1 MRVKVN
7 CPIVFRLF
15 EFLKGVMFMKLTH
28 THVNNPYFGRL
39 IKVGVVAS
47 SCVLFALSG
56 CSSNVKL
63 DEPGSKI
70 ESRTGGQTL
79 PNPLLGAQGTQNG
92 NTTQGATS
100 TVTTVTADDPLK
112 DPNSPL
118 AKRSVYFDYDSFVL
132 KDEFRPVVEAHAKY
146 LNTNRSR
153 KVIVQG
159 NTDERGSREYNLALG
174 QKRAEVVRK
183 SLLTLGVSDSQI
195 EAVSLGEEKPKSP
208 GLDEAAFAENR
219 RADLAY

>member
-1 MRVKVN
+1 
-7 CPIVFRLF
+7 
-15 EFLKGVMFMKLTH
+15 MKLTH
-28 THVNNPYFGRL
+28 TQFNRPYLGRPYLDRL
-39 IKVGVVAS
+39 IKAGALTAS
-47 SCVLFALSG
+47 VTLLTLAG
-56 CSSNVKL
+56 CSSSVKL

-70 ESRTGGQTL
+70 ESRTGSQQSAQT
-79 PNPLLGAQGTQNG
+79 NPLQGAQAG
-92 NTTQGATS
+92 NTTQGSATS

-146 LNTNRSR
+146 LNANRSR

-183 SLLTLGVSDSQI
+183 SLLTLGVSDAQI
-195 EAVSLGEEKPKSP
+195 EAVSLGEEKPKSQ

>member
-1 MRVKVN
+1 
-7 CPIVFRLF
+7 
-15 EFLKGVMFMKLTH
+15 MKLTH
-28 THVNNPYFGRL
+28 TQFGPTYFDRF
-39 IKVGVVAS
+39 IKIG
-47 SCVLFALSG
+47 ALSAGIVLVTLAG

-63 DEPGSKI
+63 DEPGGKI
-70 ESRTGGQTL
+70 ESRTGSPQSTL
-79 PNPLLGAQGTQNG
+79 PNPLQGGQPG
-92 NTTQGATS
+92 ITTQGATS

-146 LNTNRSR
+146 LNSNRSR

-183 SLLTLGVSDSQI
+183 SLLTLGVSDAQI
-195 EAVSLGEEKPKSP
+195 EAVSLGEEKPKST

>member
-1 MRVKVN
+1 
-7 CPIVFRLF
+7 
-15 EFLKGVMFMKLTH
+15 MKLTH
-28 THVNNPYFGRL
+28 TQFNRPYLNRI
-39 IKVGVVAS
+39 IKVGALTASVA
-47 SCVLFALSG
+47 LMTLAG

-70 ESRTGGQTL
+70 ESRTGSQQSTL
-79 PNPLLGAQGTQNG
+79 PNPLQGAQPG
-92 NTTQGATS
+92 NTNQGSATS

-112 DPNSPL
+112 DPNNPL

-132 KDEFRPVVEAHAKY
+132 KDEYRTVVETHAKY

-183 SLLTLGVSDSQI
+183 SLLTLGVSDAQI
-195 EAVSLGEEKPKSP
+195 EAVSLGEEKPKSQ

>member
-1 MRVKVN
+1 
-7 CPIVFRLF
+7 
-15 EFLKGVMFMKLTH
+15 MKLTH
-28 THVNNPYFGRL
+28 TQFNRPFLDRIV
-39 IKVGVVAS
+39 KVGALTASVA
-47 SCVLFALSG
+47 LITLAG

-70 ESRTGGQTL
+70 EARTGSQQSTL
-79 PNPLLGAQGTQNG
+79 PNPLQGAQ
-92 NTTQGATS
+92 
-100 TVTTVTADDPLK
+100 
-112 DPNSPL
+112 
-118 AKRSVYFDYDSFVL
+118 RSVYFDYDSFVL
-132 KDEFRPVVEAHAKY
+132 KDEYRTVVETHAKY

-183 SLLTLGVSDSQI
+183 SLLTLGVSDAQI
-195 EAVSLGEEKPKSP
+195 EAVSLGEEKPKSQ

>member
-1 MRVKVN
+1 
-7 CPIVFRLF
+7 
-15 EFLKGVMFMKLTH
+15 MKLTH
-28 THVNNPYFGRL
+28 TQFNRPFLDCQYTHRL
-39 IKVGVVAS
+39 IKVGVLTASVALMTLAGCGS
-47 SCVLFALSG
+47 S
-56 CSSNVKL
+56 VKL

-70 ESRTGGQTL
+70 ESRTGSQQSNL
-79 PNPLLGAQGTQNG
+79 PNPLQGAQPGSTS
-92 NTTQGATS
+92 QGSATS

-146 LNTNRSR
+146 LNSNRSR

-183 SLLTLGVSDSQI
+183 SLLTLGVSDAQI
-195 EAVSLGEEKPKSP
+195 EAVSLGEEKPKSQ

>member
-1 MRVKVN
+1 
-7 CPIVFRLF
+7 
-15 EFLKGVMFMKLTH
+15 MKLTH
-28 THVNNPYFGRL
+28 TQFNRPYLNRPYL
-39 IKVGVVAS
+39 DRIVKVGALAASVA
-47 SCVLFALSG
+47 LITLAG

-70 ESRTGGQTL
+70 EARTGSQQSTL
-79 PNPLLGAQGTQNG
+79 PNPLQGAQPGTTNQG
-92 NTTQGATS
+92 NATS

-132 KDEFRPVVEAHAKY
+132 KDEYRTVVEAHAKY

-183 SLLTLGVSDSQI
+183 SLLTLGVSDAQI
-195 EAVSLGEEKPKSP
+195 EAVSLGEEKPKSQ

>member
-1 MRVKVN
+1 
-7 CPIVFRLF
+7 
-15 EFLKGVMFMKLTH
+15 MKLTH
-28 THVNNPYFGRL
+28 TQFNRPYLGRQYLNRL
-39 IKVGVVAS
+39 IKVGALTAS
-47 SCVLFALSG
+47 LALLTLAG
-56 CSSNVKL
+56 CSSGVKL

-70 ESRTGGQTL
+70 ESRTGSQQSTL
-79 PNPLLGAQGTQNG
+79 PNPLQSGQAGS
-92 NTTQGATS
+92 TTQGSATS

-146 LNTNRSR
+146 LNTNRAR

-183 SLLTLGVSDSQI
+183 SLLTLGVSDAQI
-195 EAVSLGEEKPKSP
+195 EAVSLGEEKPKSQ

>member
-1 MRVKVN
+1 
-7 CPIVFRLF
+7 
-15 EFLKGVMFMKLTH
+15 MKLTH
-28 THVNNPYFGRL
+28 TQFNRPFLDRIV
-39 IKVGVVAS
+39 KVGALTASVA
-47 SCVLFALSG
+47 LITLAG

-70 ESRTGGQTL
+70 EARTGSQQSTL
-79 PNPLLGAQGTQNG
+79 PNPLQGAQPGSTN
-92 NTTQGATS
+92 QGSAATS
-100 TVTTVTADDPLK
+100 TVTTVTANDPLK
-112 DPNSPL
+112 DPNNPL

-132 KDEFRPVVEAHAKY
+132 KDEYRTVVETHAKY

-183 SLLTLGVSDSQI
+183 SLLTLGVSDAQI
-195 EAVSLGEEKPKSP
+195 EAVSLGEEKPKSQ

>member
-1 MRVKVN
+1 
-7 CPIVFRLF
+7 
-15 EFLKGVMFMKLTH
+15 MKLTH
-28 THVNNPYFGRL
+28 TQFNRPYLNRQYVDRL
-39 IKVGVVAS
+39 IKVSTLTVSVA
-47 SCVLFALSG
+47 LITLAG

-70 ESRTGGQTL
+70 EARTGSQQSTL
-79 PNPLLGAQGTQNG
+79 PNPLQGAQPGSTN
-92 NTTQGATS
+92 QGSAATS
-100 TVTTVTADDPLK
+100 TVTTVTANDPLK

-132 KDEFRPVVEAHAKY
+132 KDEYRTVVETHAKY

-183 SLLTLGVSDSQI
+183 SLLTLGVSDAQI
-195 EAVSLGEEKPKSP
+195 EAVSLGEEKPKSQ

>member
-1 MRVKVN
+1 
-7 CPIVFRLF
+7 
-15 EFLKGVMFMKLTH
+15 MKLTH
-28 THVNNPYFGRL
+28 TQFNRPYLDRQYLDRL
-39 IKVGVVAS
+39 IKVGALTASVA
-47 SCVLFALSG
+47 LLTLAG

-70 ESRTGGQTL
+70 ESRTGSQQSTL
-79 PNPLLGAQGTQNG
+79 PNPLQGAQSGS
-92 NTTQGATS
+92 TTQGSATS

-132 KDEFRPVVEAHAKY
+132 KDEYRTVVEAHAKY

-183 SLLTLGVSDSQI
+183 SLLTLGVSDAQI
-195 EAVSLGEEKPKSP
+195 EAVSLGEEKPKSQ
-208 GLDEAAFAENR
+208 GLDETAFAENR